1 MRMENWKKAQN
12 AKFRKESREIEVM
25 LYGDDAIK
33 EREARGRE
41 ARSQLAGNAPDPNA
55 DFFMSTGGGTP
66 IPKGGKMKAG
76 TVISADKQK
85 RENARKS
92 GNDAR
97 TEQAHDAETGQFLS
111 NADVEMEREFPDRA
125 KNDPKYTRNI
135 VFQQTEYG
143 NPNGKRTLNVD
154 LTVDELLTMSRT
166 YREELQ
172 SVDSVASLR
181 IVGKYH
187 KNGQKKSDSQLKKEK
202 AAATAKGARKFWEGE
217 KTDRDFD
224 RRSRVAVGNFATPKK
239 PNNTVPTQPTNPN
252 NTVPTQPVKTNNNN
266 APSAQPSNPNAGSFV
281 HNGKKYSGQ
290 DMKNK
295 LDSVN
300 KTLSKKNKKPI
311 NMGQLRDLIRKGKIK
326 MD

>member
-1 MRMENWKKAQN
+1 MRMEKWKKAQN
-12 AKFRKESREIEVM
+12 AKFRKENREIEVM

-125 KNDPKYTRNI
+125 KNNPKYTRNI
-135 VFQQTEYG
+135 VFQKTEYG
-143 NPNGKRTLNVD
+143 DPNGKRTLNVD

-166 YREELQ
+166 YGEELQ
-172 SVDSVASLR
+172 SIDSIASLR

-202 AAATAKGARKFWEGE
+202 DAATAKGARKFWEGE

-239 PNNTVPTQPTNPN
+239 NNTTPTQPVNKNNAVPTQPTKPN
-252 NTVPTQPVKTNNNN
+252 NTNN
-266 APSAQPSNPNAGSFV
+266 ASGGGSFTYGGKTYSAQ
-281 HNGKKYSGQ
+281 H
-290 DMKNK
+290 MTNK
-295 LDSVN
+295 LNAVN
-300 KTLSKKNKKPI
+300 KELQSRNEKPI
-311 NMGQLRDLIRKGKIK
+311 NMGRLKQLIHAKKIP
-326 MD
+326 MN